1 MSCHYWLPVGRQW
14 HSYVIREF
22 RLQEK
27 LIENSYGMIDDH
39 ELIPDGYFGQDT
51 EKAVM
56 KYQYDHPELRNEPR
70 GIVTIL
76 MKELLGPWEEEWVG

>member
-1 MSCHYWLPVGRQW
+1 M
-14 HSYVIREF
+14 
-22 RLQEK
+22 QEK